1 MEGIGLVLELI
12 VAQKHILFSM
22 RITQSIPNHH
32 FLTSHPVEMVVA
44 KNRCK
49 RDLSKVKDEV
59 NSLTVWVPS
68 ELPDL
73 LRALVEGSKHE
84 DGRLCI
90 DLYVKRSI
98 SGKTM

>member
-1 MEGIGLVLELI
+1 MTIGLCCIFWRLLWPKAPLFFHENELKSAI
-12 VAQKHILFSM
+12 SSPRILSDLWVN
-22 RITQSIPNHH
+22 P
-32 FLTSHPVEMVVA
+32 
-44 KNRCK
+44 RCK